1 MKRRPLT
8 FARWSRVLLWYAGF
22 AVVVLCLAPWAGPTQ
37 LPWRQVWAELTGQ
50 APYSEIGE
58 IFLNQRVP
66 RVLLGLLAGGAL
78 GLAGAAFQV
87 LLRNP
92 LATPYTL
99 GVASAGALTAAVSMV
114 WPVFGA
120 TLGPFSATQGAALAG
135 GTAAGVF
142 IYVVARQTRG
152 LSTHV
157 LLLAGVALNL
167 FCGSALLLV
176 RFLADPYHL
185 VAVDR
190 WLMGGLITVGYSDL
204 LGMLPFLVLGGAMLI
219 SQSHALNQLAFGEDV
234 AGSRGVRVT
243 RLLTF
248 TFTGGVLLTTGVVA
262 IAGPIGFVG
271 LIVPH
276 VVRMLSGP
284 DQRIV
289 LPASALLAGAML
301 ALCDAGARTWVA
313 PTEIPVGVITACI
326 GAPVFLVILLRHVAR
341 HS

>member
-1 MKRRPLT
+1 M
-8 FARWSRVLLWYAGF
+8 LLWYA
-22 AVVVLCLAPWAGPTQ
+22 AVVLVVACLTPWAGPTA
-37 LPWRQVWAELTGQ
+37 LPWRQVWQEITGQ
-50 APYSEIGE
+50 APMTEIGT
-58 IFLNQRVP
+58 IFLTQRLP
-66 RVLLGLLAGGAL
+66 RVLLALLAGGAL

-99 GVASAGALTAAVSMV
+99 GVASAGALAAAVSLV
-114 WPVFGA
+114 WPVLA
-120 TLGPFSATQGAALAG
+120 IAVGPFSTTQAAALAG
-135 GTAAGVF
+135 GSLAALF

-167 FCGSALLLV
+167 FCGAALLLV

-190 WLMGGLITVGYSDL
+190 WLMGGLVTVGYIEL
-204 LGMLPFLVLGGAMLI
+204 LGMLPFVLVGGAMLLT
-219 SQSHALNQLAFGEDV
+219 QAHALNQLAFGEEV
-234 AGSRGVRVT
+234 AGSRGVRVP
-243 RLLTF
+243 RLLTL
-248 TFTGGVLLTTGVVA
+248 TFAGSVLLTTGVVA
-262 IAGPIGFVG
+262 VAGPIGFVG

-289 LPASALLAGAML
+289 MPASALLAGALL
-301 ALCDAGARTWVA
+301 ALCDAVARTCVA
-313 PTEIPVGVITACI
+313 PTEIPVGVITACL
-326 GAPVFLVILLRHVAR
+326 GAPVFLIILLRHVAR
-341 HS
+341 HGPQG

>member
-1 MKRRPLT
+1 LT
-8 FARWSRVLLWYAGF
+8 LARWVRVLAWYLAT
-22 AVVVLCLAPWAGPTQ
+22 VVVVACVTPWAGPTP
-37 LPWRQVWAELTGQ
+37 LPWRRVWLELTGG
-50 APYSEIGE
+50 APASELST
-58 IFLNQRVP
+58 IFLSQRVP
-66 RVLLGLLAGGAL
+66 RVLLALLAGGAL

-99 GVASAGALTAAVSMV
+99 GVASAGALAAAVALV
-114 WPVFGA
+114 WPAVA
-120 TLGPFSATQGAALAG
+120 LTLGPLGGVQVAALAG
-135 GTAAGVF
+135 SSAAALF
-142 IYVVARQTRG
+142 IYLVARQTKG

-167 FCGSALLLV
+167 FCGSLLLLV

-190 WLMGGLITVGYSDL
+190 WLMGGLVTVGYGAL
-204 LGMLPFLVLGGAMLI
+204 LGMLPFIVLGGLLLM
-219 SQSHALNQLAFGEDV
+219 SQAHALNQLAFGEAV
-234 AGSRGVRVT
+234 AGSRGVRVP
-243 RLLTF
+243 RLLTM
-248 TFTGGVLLTTGVVA
+248 TFAGSVLLTTAVVA
-262 IAGPIGFVG
+262 VAGPIGFVG

-284 DQRIV
+284 DQRV
-289 LPASALLAGAML
+289 VVPASALLAGALL
-301 ALCDAGARTWVA
+301 ALCDAAARTMVA
-313 PTEIPVGVITACI
+313 PTEIPVGIITACI

>member
-1 MKRRPLT
+1 
-8 FARWSRVLLWYAGF
+8 V
-22 AVVVLCLAPWAGPTQ
+22 
-37 LPWRQVWAELTGQ
+37 WREITGQ
-50 APYSEIGE
+50 APMTEIGT
-58 IFLNQRVP
+58 IFLTQRVP
-66 RVLLGLLAGGAL
+66 RVLLALLAGGAL

-99 GVASAGALTAAVSMV
+99 GVASAGALAAAVSLV
-114 WPVFGA
+114 WPALAVAF
-120 TLGPFSATQGAALAG
+120 GPFSTTQAAALAG
-135 GTAAGVF
+135 GSLAAVF

-167 FCGSALLLV
+167 FCGAALLLV

-190 WLMGGLITVGYSDL
+190 WLMGGLVTVGYVEL
-204 LGMLPFLVLGGAMLI
+204 LGMLPFVLVGGVMLVT
-219 SQSHALNQLAFGEDV
+219 QAHALNQLAFGEEV
-234 AGSRGVRVT
+234 AGSRGVRVPRVLT
-243 RLLTF
+243 LTF
-248 TFTGGVLLTTGVVA
+248 AGSVLLTTGVVA
-262 IAGPIGFVG
+262 VAGPIGFVG

-289 LPASALLAGAML
+289 MPASALLAGALL
-301 ALCDAGARTWVA
+301 ALCDAVARTCVA
-313 PTEIPVGVITACI
+313 PTEIPVGVITACL

-341 HS
+341 HGPRS

>member
-1 MKRRPLT
+1 
-8 FARWSRVLLWYAGF
+8 VLLWYA
-22 AVVVLCLAPWAGPTQ
+22 AVVLVVACLTPWAGPTA
-37 LPWRQVWAELTGQ
+37 LPWQQVWREITGQ
-50 APYSEIGE
+50 APMTEIGT
-58 IFLNQRVP
+58 IFLTQRLP
-66 RVLLGLLAGGAL
+66 RVLLALLAGGAL

-99 GVASAGALTAAVSMV
+99 GVASAGALAAAVSLV
-114 WPVFGA
+114 WPVLA
-120 TLGPFSATQGAALAG
+120 IAVGPFSTTQAAALAG
-135 GTAAGVF
+135 GSLAALF

-167 FCGSALLLV
+167 FCGAALLLV

-190 WLMGGLITVGYSDL
+190 WLMGGLVTVGYIEL
-204 LGMLPFLVLGGAMLI
+204 LGMLPFVLVGGAMLLT
-219 SQSHALNQLAFGEDV
+219 QAHALNQLAFGEEV
-234 AGSRGVRVT
+234 AGSRGVRVP
-243 RLLTF
+243 RLLTL
-248 TFTGGVLLTTGVVA
+248 TFAGSVLLTTGVVA
-262 IAGPIGFVG
+262 VAGPIGFVG

-289 LPASALLAGAML
+289 MPASALLAGAVL
-301 ALCDAGARTWVA
+301 ALCDAVARTCVA
-313 PTEIPVGVITACI
+313 PTEIPVGVITACL
-326 GAPVFLVILLRHVAR
+326 GAPVFLIILLRHVAR
-341 HS
+341 HGPQG